1 MPTFSADLGTEPFCK
16 PGVIFMYSR
25 IHKKLVQ
32 VPNTNV
38 FFLQNLSIQIQI
50 LQKWFT
56 LIEYLGTFIIS
67 LMMSTL
73 QASGQARCDVL
84 EYIRN

>member
-1 MPTFSADLGTEPFCK
+1 MQLIK
-16 PGVIFMYSR
+16 
-25 IHKKLVQ
+25 
-32 VPNTNV
+32 V
-38 FFLQNLSIQIQI
+38 FFLQISDLNTNSA
-50 LQKWFT
+50 KWFSF
-56 LIEYLGTFIIS
+56 IEYLGTFIIS